1 MQGSPQRTQAARP
14 GLAAGPPAQDITI
27 DQLSGYQ
34 ARWRLAARVTKKTS
48 VRQFKYKARDGEGKM
63 FSVDLIDSKGNETRA
78 TFFGAAVDS
87 FFDVL
92 QERQMFSFSGGRAKK
107 GDKRYCKFDFE
118 ITFDEKATI
127 TPLQD
132 DGAVPQM
139 VYEFKNLSNL
149 SEIAPGSTVDV
160 AVIVA
165 QVDPASE
172 IALKAGGTKMRQ
184 NVTLLDDSGASCRL
198 TLWGEFCETPW
209 QADSVALLKNVKVS
223 DFGGRSLNTLAG
235 TAVALGDQALA
246 SDPRATA
253 LSEWYRQQGSA
264 ALQAARPLSSGG
276 GAAASAQTIEE
287 MKVDSM
293 DLEATAS
300 GVPGQRNQQQKYHTV
315 VPATITFIPHD
326 KAPFYNA
333 CPVEVPD
340 EKNEGKMR
348 LCNKKMDDASGGWC
362 CSADHRCQEPKAR
375 WIAQFQISDH
385 TGSAYVSS
393 FDEIGQKIL
402 GCEASEA
409 AKLFEERNESVG
421 ADQWERLFKR
431 SLYKRCRLRL
441 KSRKEVWND
450 EERTKFSAIDLV
462 PVDFV
467 KEGKAKLA
475 EVLQSLANPAEAT
488 AAPGAGL

>member
-1 MQGSPQRTQAARP
+1 VRT
-14 GLAAGPPAQDITI
+14 
-27 DQLSGYQ
+27 
-34 ARWRLAARVTKKTS
+34 
-48 VRQFKYKARDGEGKM
+48 FKYKGRDGEGKL
-63 FSVDLIDSKGNETRA
+63 FSADLIDSKGNETRA
-78 TFFGAAVDS
+78 CFFGAAVDI
-87 FFDVL
+87 FYDML
-92 QERQMFSFSGGRAKK
+92 QERQIFSFSGGRAKK

-132 DGAVPQM
+132 DGDVPQM
-139 VYEFKNLSNL
+139 VYEFRNLSDL
-149 SEIAPGSTVDV
+149 ADIAPGETVDV

-184 NVTLLDDSGASCRL
+184 NVTLVDDSGASCRL
-198 TLWGEFCETPW
+198 TLWGEFCETAW
-209 QADSVALLKNVKVS
+209 LADTVALLKNVKVS

-246 SDPRATA
+246 SNARAAA
-253 LSEWYRQQGSA
+253 LVEWYQHQGAS
-264 ALQAARPLSSGG
+264 ALQAARPLSSAGG
-276 GAAASAQTIEE
+276 SAPAQTIDE
-287 MKVDSM
+287 MKADAM
-293 DLEATAS
+293 QLEAA
-300 GVPGQRNQQQKYHTV
+300 GAPGQGNQQQQQKYHTV

-333 CPVEVPD
+333 CPFEVPD

-348 LCNKKMDDASGGWC
+348 LCNKKMDDSSGGWC
-362 CSADHRCQEPKAR
+362 CAADHRCQEPKAR
-375 WIAQFQISDH
+375 WIAQFQIADH

-409 AKLFEERNESVG
+409 ARLWQEREQSEMSEG
-421 ADQWERLFKR
+421 ASEWERMFKR
-431 SLYKRCRLRL
+431 ALWKRCRLRL

-450 EERTKFSAIDLV
+450 EERTKYSAVDLV

-475 EVLQSLANPAEAT
+475 EVLQSLANPEAT
-488 AAPGAGL
+488 PAPGAGL